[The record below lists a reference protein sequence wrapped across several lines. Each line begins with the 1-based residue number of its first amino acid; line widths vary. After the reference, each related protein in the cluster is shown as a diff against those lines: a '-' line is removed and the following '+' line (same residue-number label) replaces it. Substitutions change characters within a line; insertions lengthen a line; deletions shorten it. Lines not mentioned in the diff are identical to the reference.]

1 MPIFRNRTVFE
12 IARGLRAF
20 LNLEA
25 GVTRSPL
32 PKPEPLRPRL
42 QKPRPQKDRP
52 ASGNSGNKG
61 IRAENVVWIFGFG
74 RSGST
79 WLSSMMG
86 ELKGHTVW
94 HEPLVGQLFGY
105 YYYEVAHEA
114 HRRNPYFILGPQ
126 RKNWLSP
133 MRSFFLEGANLRFPQ
148 VKDTGTLVVK
158 EPHGSLGAP
167 LLMEAVPES
176 RMILLIRDPR
186 DVMASISDTLIK
198 GAWASDHIKDE
209 KLPESDVAE
218 WARSYVQ
225 GVGNAKQ
232 AYEAHEGRKVLVR
245 YEDLRADAIG
255 TMKRIYSALEMAVD
269 EGELE
274 RIVEKHSWEN
284 IPEDEKGQ
292 GKFYRRA
299 TPGGWKEDLTAEQVK
314 TIERITAPIIEEF
327 YS

>member
-1 MPIFRNRTVFE
+1 MPVFRNRTVFE

-42 QKPRPQKDRP
+42 QKPRPQKNR
-52 ASGNSGNKG
+52 AASGNKG
-61 IRAENVVWIFGFG
+61 IRAENVIWIFGFG

-86 ELKGHTVW
+86 ELKDHTVW
-94 HEPLVGQLFGY
+94 REPLIGHLFGY
-105 YYYEVAHEA
+105 YYYEVASEA
-114 HRRNPYFILGPQ
+114 HRESPYFILGPQ
-126 RKNWLSP
+126 RKNWLGP
-133 MRSFFLEGANLRFPQ
+133 MRSFFLEGANLRFPK
-148 VKDTGTLVVK
+148 VKDTGILVVK

-186 DVMASISDTLIK
+186 DVMASVSNALK
-198 GAWASDHIKDE
+198 KESWASDLVSNE
-209 KLPESDVAE
+209 NLPNSDTAV
-218 WARSYVQ
+218 WARHYLQSIV
-225 GVGNAKQ
+225 NARQ
-232 AYEAHEGRKVLVR
+232 AYETHRGCKVLIR
-245 YEDLRADAIG
+245 YEDLRADTFG
-255 TMKRIYSALEMAVD
+255 TMKHIYSSLEMAVD

-284 IPEDEKGQ
+284 IPEEEKGE

-299 TPGGWKEDLTAEQVK
+299 SPGGWKEDLTAEQVE
-314 TIERITAPIIEEF
+314 TVERITAPIIKEF